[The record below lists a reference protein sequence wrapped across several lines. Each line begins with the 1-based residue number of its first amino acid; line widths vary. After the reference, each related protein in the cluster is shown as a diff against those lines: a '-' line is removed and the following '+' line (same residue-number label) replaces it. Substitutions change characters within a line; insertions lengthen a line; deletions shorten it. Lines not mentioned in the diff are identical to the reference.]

1 PDRAPGG
8 CERDRHRERL
18 RRFHHLVRANDE
30 RRRRRFRTPPRLLG
44 AASLYRR
51 MSHSASAPRRDN
63 SIGSILG
70 GLAVT
75 NSNLHKSN
83 AMKQPW
89 IAFIPYAIVSFLHLG
104 LIFTDAQMLVDIA
117 ASGSSTSI

>member
-1 PDRAPGG
+1 
-8 CERDRHRERL
+8 
-18 RRFHHLVRANDE
+18 
-30 RRRRRFRTPPRLLG
+30 
-44 AASLYRR
+44 

-75 NSNLHKSN
+75 NSNLHKRN

-89 IAFIPYAIVSFLHLG
+89 IALIPYAIVSFLHLG